1 MFSVQQKRDIATAVQ
16 NILHN
21 THHPELPHGEIAF
34 TLAVEGAT
42 RASWAHIH
50 NNGAVPH
57 PDVNPHNE
65 MMALVEE
72 EQTEEQRI
80 IAAMRDL
87 LGGIRFAMD
96 QANKFEGRVDW
107 TQMIAAIDQ
116 VVNDPL
122 TPVGPPQEERA

>member
-1 MFSVQQKRDIATAVQ
+1 
-16 NILHN
+16 
-21 THHPELPHGEIAF
+21 
-34 TLAVEGAT
+34 
-42 RASWAHIH
+42 
-50 NNGAVPH
+50 
-57 PDVNPHNE
+57 
-65 MMALVEE
+65 MALVEE